1 MNATLRQY
9 GFAVIFLGVGIYQLI
24 NHDVMEATLYLMGA
38 AAFVLNNLASTP
50 KLMAYKKPLVIV
62 TWILIVSVGVLFLYM
77 LQFKHLG
84 PLT

>member
-24 NHDVMEATLYLMGA
+24 NRDTLEATLYLLGA
-38 AAFVLNNLASTP
+38 AAFVLNNLASHP
-50 KLMAYKKPLVIV
+50 KLSRFRKPLVIM
-62 TWILIVSVGVLFLYM
+62 TWVFIIGVGVLFLYM
-77 LQFKHLG
+77 LQFKHLR